1 MVSELPVLTS
11 QRVSRST
18 VSIGTWTRPISVLER
33 YQVMHDSRLSP
44 TFLVVGR
51 VDMASGAVLAPEA
64 ARNRKQMERDRKA
77 RSMLREQ
84 PEEQMAAVCASATGF
99 LSESETTRREAL
111 VKPSPLFADI
121 PASEC
126 REITSAAHEKHFAR
140 RQTIFLEGD
149 PVRRVVLLTS
159 GSAKIVQLGQS
170 GAEVILAVRGPG
182 EVVGTVG
189 LRPQDRHCST
199 AQALGSA
206 TALVW
211 DAAVFETLSQRS
223 GQLRRNIT
231 TILCQ
236 QLHELEERYREIST
250 EKVSVRLS
258 HQLIR
263 LLNQLGRVN
272 GGGEIR
278 LSREELAQLTGTTLF
293 TVSRLLSEWNQRG
306 IVSTRREAVSVN
318 NFQALAELGE
328 IE

>member
-1 MVSELPVLTS
+1 M
-11 QRVSRST
+11 
-18 VSIGTWTRPISVLER
+18 SVREH
-33 YQVMHDSRLSP
+33 YQVMRVSRLSP
-44 TFLVVGR
+44 TFLVVGPGR
-51 VDMASGAVLAPEA
+51 MASVAVVAPEA
-64 ARNRKQMERDRKA
+64 ARNSTRGERDRKA
-77 RSMLREQ
+77 WSMLRDQ

-99 LSESETTRREAL
+99 LSEGETTRREAL
-111 VKPSPLFADI
+111 VKPSPLFSDI

-126 REITSAAHEKHFAR
+126 REIASAAHEKHFAR
-140 RQTIFLEGD
+140 RQSIFLEGD

-159 GSAKIVQLGQS
+159 GSAKIVQLGPS
-170 GAEVILAVRGPG
+170 GAEVILGVRGPG

-189 LRPQDRHCST
+189 LRPQDRHCSM
-199 AQALGSA
+199 AQALGTS

-223 GQLRRNIT
+223 VQLRRNIT

-263 LLNQLGRVN
+263 LQNQLGRF
-272 GGGEIR
+272 GGLEIR

-306 IVSTRREAVSVN
+306 IVSTRREAVSVS
-318 NFQALAELGE
+318 NFQALVELGQ

>member
-1 MVSELPVLTS
+1 
-11 QRVSRST
+11 
-18 VSIGTWTRPISVLER
+18 
-33 YQVMHDSRLSP
+33 
-44 TFLVVGR
+44 
-51 VDMASGAVLAPEA
+51 
-64 ARNRKQMERDRKA
+64 
-77 RSMLREQ
+77 
-84 PEEQMAAVCASATGF
+84 MAAVCASATGF

-111 VKPSPLFADI
+111 VKPSALFADI

-211 DAAVFETLSQRS
+211 DAAAFETLSQRS
-223 GQLRRNIT
+223 LQLRRNIT

-236 QLHELEERYREIST
+236 QLHDLEERYREIST

-263 LLNQLGRVN
+263 LLNQLGRRAN
-272 GGGEIR
+272 GEVEIR

-293 TVSRLLSEWNQRG
+293 TVSRLLSDWNQRG

-318 NFQALAELGE
+318 DFEALEQLGE
-328 IE
+328 TE

>member
-1 MVSELPVLTS
+1 
-11 QRVSRST
+11 
-18 VSIGTWTRPISVLER
+18 
-33 YQVMHDSRLSP
+33 
-44 TFLVVGR
+44 
-51 VDMASGAVLAPEA
+51 
-64 ARNRKQMERDRKA
+64 
-77 RSMLREQ
+77 MLREQ
-84 PEEQMAAVCASATGF
+84 PEEQMAAACTSATGF
-99 LSESETTRREAL
+99 LSEGETTRREAL
-111 VKPSPLFADI
+111 VKPSPLFSDI

-126 REITSAAHEKHFAR
+126 REIVSTAHERHFAR
-140 RQTIFLEGD
+140 RQSIFLEGD

-170 GAEVILAVRGPG
+170 GAEVILGVRGPG

-199 AQALGSA
+199 AQALGSS

-211 DAAVFETLSQRS
+211 EAAVFETLSQRS
-223 GQLRRNIT
+223 VQLRRNIT
-231 TILCQ
+231 NILCQ
-236 QLHELEERYREIST
+236 QLHELEERYREVST

-263 LLNQLGRVN
+263 LQNQLSRAN
-272 GGGEIR
+272 GGLEIR

-318 NFQALAELGE
+318 NFQALAELGQ